1 MEFRNRYGWDSGC
14 TCLCSSDV
22 TLCSFVAEYDAS
34 CYDCCSA
41 PAWSQVTFEFK
52 FSHYFIGCVKK
63 GHCSSSYYF
72 ILVTPPNLDTTKCS
86 CCCSTSGSDENEVN
100 VLDREARYEVEA
112 DLEEENTEERRLL
125 ENEAPT
131 VHAGEEPIPSNN
143 TAVFKFEI
151 ESSCLCA
158 FGNHCS

>member
-1 MEFRNRYGWDSGC
+1 M
-14 TCLCSSDV
+14 
-22 TLCSFVAEYDAS
+22 
-34 CYDCCSA
+34 
-41 PAWSQVTFEFK
+41 
-52 FSHYFIGCVKK
+52 
-63 GHCSSSYYF
+63 
-72 ILVTPPNLDTTKCS
+72 TPPNLDTTKCS

-100 VLDREARYEVEA
+100 VLDQEARYEVEA

-158 FGNHCS
+158 VGNHCS